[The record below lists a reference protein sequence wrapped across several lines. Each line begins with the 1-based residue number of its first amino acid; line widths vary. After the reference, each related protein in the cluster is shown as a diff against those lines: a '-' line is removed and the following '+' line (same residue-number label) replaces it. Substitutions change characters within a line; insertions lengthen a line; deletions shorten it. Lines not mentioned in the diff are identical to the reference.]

1 MNIQLKTTHDG
12 SHTLYSPAIDECY
25 HSQNGAIQESEH
37 IFIKTGWESCE
48 KSELKIF
55 EIGFGTGL
63 NAFLTLLKAEKERKK
78 TIYTALEL
86 YPLDK
91 EITRKLNYFEL
102 LDKNRKADFE
112 KLHNTAWN
120 EKTEIT
126 PFFTLEKIQADF
138 TNYELKDL
146 YDLFY
151 FDAFSPEKQPEMWS
165 QECFEKLYANANS
178 DAVFVTYCAKG
189 VVRRAIQNAGF
200 QVERLPGPIRKK
212 RNFESE
218 EIKFAIFQFF
228 SLLLPSAKNE
238 IAYCFLFFIMSLKIK
253 V

>member
-1 MNIQLKTTHDG
+1 LQTKNIRLILTGYLSNNNDDNIAVIVLMNTQLKTTHDG
-12 SHTLYSPAIDECY
+12 SHTLYSVAIDECY
-25 HSQNGAIQESEH
+25 HSENGAIQESEH

-48 KSELKIF
+48 KSELKIL

-63 NAFLTLLKAEKERKK
+63 NAFLTLLRAEKESKK
-78 TIYTALEL
+78 VVYTALEL
-86 YPLDK
+86 YPLDE

-120 EKTEIT
+120 EKIEIT

-138 TNYELKDL
+138 TNYELNGL

-165 QECFEKLYANANS
+165 QECFEKLFANANT
-178 DAVFVTYCAKG
+178 DAVLVTYCAKG

-200 QVERLPGPIRKK
+200 QVERLPGPIGKREILRARK
-212 RNFESE
+212 
-218 EIKFAIFQFF
+218 
-228 SLLLPSAKNE
+228 
-238 IAYCFLFFIMSLKIK
+238 
-253 V
+253 

>member
-1 MNIQLKTTHDG
+1 MNTQLKTTLDG
-12 SHTLYSPAIDECY
+12 SHTLYLPAIDECY

-37 IFIKTGWESCE
+37 IFMKTGWKSCE
-48 KSELKIF
+48 KSELKIL

-78 TIYTALEL
+78 VFYTALEL
-86 YPLDK
+86 YPLDE

-112 KLHNTAWN
+112 KLHSAMWN

-138 TNYELKDL
+138 TNYELNDL

-165 QECFEKLYANANS
+165 QECFENLYVHANP
-178 DAVFVTYCAKG
+178 DAVLVTYCAKG
-189 VVRRAIQNAGF
+189 VVRRAIQSAGF
-200 QVERLPGPIRKK
+200 KVERLPGPIGKREILRAKK
-212 RNFESE
+212 
-218 EIKFAIFQFF
+218 
-228 SLLLPSAKNE
+228 
-238 IAYCFLFFIMSLKIK
+238 
-253 V
+253 